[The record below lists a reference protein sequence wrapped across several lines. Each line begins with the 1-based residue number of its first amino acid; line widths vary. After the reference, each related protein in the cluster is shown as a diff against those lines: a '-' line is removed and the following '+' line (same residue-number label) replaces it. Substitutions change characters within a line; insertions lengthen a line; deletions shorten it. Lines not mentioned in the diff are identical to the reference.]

1 MYINDTIRHITES
14 LDTFPIKWLLS
25 SYSEEDL
32 ILLEDAC
39 DQYHIS
45 YMNYPYTIEVTPIKI
60 YLDSIML
67 EGAVDILKKPLED
80 MLLLI
85 NDFVDERLAFVKWRL
100 MIGR

>member
-1 MYINDTIRHITES
+1 MYINDTIRHITKS

-25 SYSEEDL
+25 SYSEEEL
-32 ILLEDAC
+32 KLLEDLLTPRWEP
-39 DQYHIS
+39 HLS
-45 YMNYPYTIEVTPIKI
+45 YPYTIKVAQIKI
-60 YLDSIML
+60 YMDKCTL
-67 EGAVDILKKPLED
+67 ESAVDILNKPLED